1 MRVQWT
7 IIAALLFALL
17 TGVFAV
23 INMDSVKVNFL
34 FSETQ
39 SPLILVILVS
49 TVLGGLTVGLFGIV
63 RQYKLQREIKHLES
77 KLAELESKD
86 GFDSIVGA
94 VLSQD
99 MAKEEEFPPAHP
111 AKE

>member
-17 TGVFAV
+17 TGIFAV

-63 RQYKLQREIKHLES
+63 RQYKLQRIIKQLQGQLAAHGISEDLSGAIGQES
-77 KLAELESKD
+77 ISSYVADEASYTDK
-86 GFDSIVGA
+86 
-94 VLSQD
+94 
-99 MAKEEEFPPAHP
+99 AKE
-111 AKE
+111 

>member
-17 TGVFAV
+17 TGIFAV

-63 RQYKLQREIKHLES
+63 RQYKLQRIIKQL
-77 KLAELESKD
+77 KGQLAAHGISEDL
-86 GFDSIVGA
+86 GGA
-94 VLSQD
+94 VTGNEAISGYAD
-99 MAKEEEFPPAHP
+99 EVSYTDKAKE
-111 AKE
+111 

>member
-17 TGVFAV
+17 TGIFAV

-63 RQYKLQREIKHLES
+63 RQYKLQRIIKQL
-77 KLAELESKD
+77 KGQLAAHGISEEPSSTTGEEAFGGYADDETSFTNK
-86 GFDSIVGA
+86 
-94 VLSQD
+94 
-99 MAKEEEFPPAHP
+99 AKE
-111 AKE
+111 